1 MTIHAIQSTDMAGTD
16 NLTILFIDMVGFT
29 ERTSLQSREQNHAM
43 LRNYNRLLLSVI
55 SGYGGRH
62 VKSIGDALLVTFRSP
77 TDGVRCG
84 MAMIDS
90 VAEFNAPRPIEQQIH
105 VRVALNVGEVR
116 LERHDVFGEAVNV
129 AARVE
134 GLTPPDEI
142 YFTEAVY
149 LSMNKAEV
157 PSEAIGTHKLKGI
170 PEPVRLY
177 RVPPRQINRLVPG
190 GEDLGQAPGEL
201 PFGGMHRLAAKP
213 SLRTRVTLLKHDLPA
228 LTQKHW
234 RQLRSQPRWAAA
246 MALVILASLAGLL
259 YWAGSA
265 DRATSTHTATLSAS
279 AAALKAGHDAFAAG
293 NRKDA
298 VAAYARALDANPEL
312 KNDPVLARNL
322 VTSLSYASDAAI
334 TVIRQYPSAAMIDAL
349 ARRTTQPGRL
359 GGQRAAELLEAFGA
373 STRIDRYQLAI
384 NALNEGAECKDRLE
398 AVRRLRALGDR
409 RAIPA
414 LRQVGEWGL
423 GNLLKNSC
431 LREEARTALNELQ
444 RR

>member
-1 MTIHAIQSTDMAGTD
+1 MAGTD

-29 ERTSLQSREQNHAM
+29 ERTSLQSREQNRSM

-90 VAEFNAPRPIEQQIH
+90 VAEFNAPLPVESQIH

-116 LERHDVFGEAVNV
+116 MERHDVFGEAVNV
-129 AARVE
+129 SARVE

-177 RVPPRQINRLVPG
+177 RVPPRQVNRLVPG
-190 GEDLGQAPGEL
+190 GEDLGQIPGEL
-201 PFGGMHRLAAKP
+201 PFGGMHRQAEKP
-213 SLRTRVTLLKHDLPA
+213 DLRTRMILLKHDLPVLA
-228 LTQKHW
+228 QRQW
-234 RQLRSQPRWAAA
+234 IQLRRKPLRLAAA
-246 MALVILASLAGLL
+246 ALVVVTSLAGLL
-259 YWAGSA
+259 YWIVSTDGAPSA
-265 DRATSTHTATLSAS
+265 TAVAQNESAT
-279 AAALKAGHDAFAAG
+279 ALKAGHDAFNAG
-293 NRKDA
+293 NRKEA

-312 KNDPVLARNL
+312 KNDPALAGNL

-334 TVIRQYPSAAMIDAL
+334 AVIRKYPSAAMIDAL
-349 ARRTTQPGRL
+349 ARRTAQPGRL
-359 GGQRAAELLEAFGA
+359 GGQRAAQLLEALGA
-373 STRIDRYQLAI
+373 GDRIDRYQLAI
-384 NALNEGAECKDRLE
+384 IALNEGVECKDRLD
-398 AVRRLRALGDR
+398 AVRRLRALRDR

-414 LRQVGEWGL
+414 LRQASQWGL
-423 GNLLKNSC
+423 GNLMKNSC
-431 LREEARTALNELQ
+431 LRDEARAALDELQ